1 MSLSETTIQKLQQI
15 GFSIRKGEETFIEV
29 TREAIAEIGGKEWQK
44 GDLPRFFRE
53 LEEAITVPLC
63 ADPNGPRLSRD
74 TFRHYMSAA
83 RKCLLF
89 NVPFRMG
96 WRISRD
102 DLPKVAKIVQADSSA
117 RNKDEKVIDAIRTIR
132 AEKRKV
138 TKPVGQFVRLPLP
151 VAGEEWTP
159 RLFDTLRQVLESA
172 EAKALTKKN
181 PDLRRLAK
189 LVTKGKRAGEE
200 REAVEWAKNGF

>member
-1 MSLSETTIQKLQQI
+1 MSLSDKTIQKLQQI
-15 GFSIRKGEETFIEV
+15 GFSILKGEETFIEV
-29 TREAIAEIGGKEWQK
+29 MREAIAEIGGKEWQK
-44 GDLPRFFRE
+44 GDLPRLFRE
-53 LEEAITVPLC
+53 LEEAIKLPLC

-96 WRISRD
+96 WRISCD

-117 RNKDEKVIDAIRTIR
+117 RNKDEKVIDAVRTIR

-138 TKPVGQFVRLPLP
+138 TKAVGSFVRLPLP
-151 VAGEEWTP
+151 MPGEEWTP
-159 RLFDTLRQVLESA
+159 KLFSALRQVLEST
-172 EAKALTKKN
+172 EAKVLTKKN
-181 PDLRRLAK
+181 PELQQLAK
-189 LVTKGKRAGEE
+189 LVKKRKRPGKQ
-200 REAVEWAKNGF
+200 AVEWVKEGF